1 MSEISNLLRGKR
13 FMSAGSPT
21 PLCFIDTNV
30 WLYAFIPSQD
40 LNKSRKANAVIQQS
54 ETIISSQV
62 INEVCVNLIKKA
74 HFDEP
79 RIRQLINSFY
89 NRYNIIVVDKSLLL
103 RASEVRETLQVS
115 YWDSLIISSAMMG
128 GAEILYSE
136 DMTDGRV
143 IESRLTIIN
152 PFAP

>member
-1 MSEISNLLRGKR
+1 
-13 FMSAGSPT
+13 MSAGRQT

-40 LNKSRKANAVIQQS
+40 PNKSAKAKAVIQQS
-54 ETIISSQV
+54 EIITSPQV

-74 HFDEP
+74 QFDEP
-79 RIRQLINSFY
+79 SIRQLINSFY

-103 RASEVRETLQVS
+103 RSSVFREKLQVS
-115 YWDSLIISSAMMG
+115 YWDSLIVSSAIIG

-136 DMTDGRV
+136 DMTDGMV
-143 IESRLTIIN
+143 IEDRLAIIN
-152 PFAP
+152 PFAS